1 MARYRKVST
10 RIWND
15 AAFREFSDAG
25 KLCFLFILTHPSM
38 TSLGGMRATL
48 SGLAEEL
55 GWSPEA
61 FREAFREALSKG
73 MVKHDEKASLIF
85 LPKFIRHNPPES
97 PNVVKSWESQLELIP
112 ECELQVECVQA
123 AYDFVKGLGKAF
135 AEALPEAFR
144 KAMPNPYPYLEPE
157 SQVVN
162 SKPSLPSKP
171 TKSPRKQAG
180 TSVSSGRG
188 FDAKNLKDPL
198 RVLAYTKSRGIDT
211 GKLENRVRSLAAA
224 LAATAGDK
232 PGGLFV
238 TLIEK
243 GAGGD
248 WSTVSDEYHEPAK
261 QWLKTI
267 ERPTE
272 SEMSFLAS
280 VGAES

>member
-38 TSLGGMRATL
+38 TALGGMRATL

-61 FREAFREALSKG
+61 FREAFLEALSKG
-73 MVKHDEKASLIF
+73 MVKHDEKASMIF

-97 PNVVKSWESQLELIP
+97 PNVVKSWDGHLEMLP
-112 ECELQVECVQA
+112 ECELQVECVQC

-144 KAMPNPYPYLEPE
+144 KAMPNPEPE
-157 SQVVN
+157 PEPELQVGN
-162 SKPSLPSKP
+162 TNTKPSLPSKTSKP
-171 TKSPRKQAG
+171 LRQQAG
-180 TSVSSGRG
+180 SSGRG

-198 RVLAYTKSRGIDT
+198 RVLAYAKNRGVDT

-224 LAATAGDK
+224 LTARAGDK

-248 WSTVSDEYHEPAK
+248 WSTVSDEHHEPAK

-272 SEMSFLAS
+272 SDMPFLAN
-280 VGAES
+280 VGAGS